1 MTADK
6 CGPINFVAKPD
17 IDIEELES
25 IKTVEID
32 DEEENDNQQVFDETV
47 HLAAQVSTTT
57 T

>member
-25 IKTVEID
+25 IKTAEID

-47 HLAAQVSTTT
+47 HLAA
-57 T
+57 